1 MQQKPNTSIPLA
13 TFFRPVDLSNFVGQ
27 SHLIGENG
35 PIRQMIQNGNI
46 SSMIFWGPPAS
57 GKTTLAK
64 IIATHTEAEFYE
76 LSAVMD
82 GKEELKKVVLNAK
95 QNQAYG
101 KQTILFIDEIHR
113 WNKAQQDGLLPFVE
127 SGQIILIGATTENP
141 SFEIISA
148 LLSRSRVFVFE
159 QHNQEDILKV
169 LERGLGYLKSE
180 NTSNVSFRGNREI
193 LKESN
198 QQISPVGRK
207 DKSIEVEHEALK
219 TLAELAN
226 GDMRFALNSLEL
238 AYNSEKLKT
247 KSEKSSDVSFR
258 GNREI
263 LKESNQQISPVGR
276 KDNGKTIALTPE
288 IIMQAVQKY
297 IRYDKNGEEHYNII
311 SAVHKSLRSSNAS
324 AATYW
329 VVRMLHAGED
339 PLYIA
344 RRLVRFASE
353 DIGNAAPNALVL
365 ANAVYD
371 TCHKIGMP
379 ECKVALVQLVE
390 YLARS
395 PKNNSAYKALNQAEK
410 DVVKYGNLGVPLHFR
425 NAPTKLMKDLSY
437 GQGYEYDH
445 DLEGKKSTQECFPDE
460 LKGRNYF
467 E

>member
-1 MQQKPNTSIPLA
+1 MQQKLNISTPLA
-13 TFFRPVDLSNFVGQ
+13 TLFRPVDLSTFVGQ
-27 SHLIGENG
+27 AHLIGENG

-127 SGQIILIGATTENP
+127 SGQIILVGATTENP

-159 QHNQEDILKV
+159 QHYKDDILKV
-169 LERGLGYLKSE
+169 LKRGLEYLKSRK
-180 NTSNVSFRGNREI
+180 SKV
-193 LKESN
+193 
-198 QQISPVGRK
+198 ISHKNEEG
-207 DKSIEVEHEALK
+207 DTEYEALK

-226 GDMRFALNSLEL
+226 GDMRFALNSLEM
-238 AYNSEKLKT
+238 AYNSEKVK
-247 KSEKSSDVSFR
+247 VS
-258 GNREI
+258 G
-263 LKESNQQISPVGR
+263 SVV
-276 KDNGKTIALTPE
+276 LTPE
-288 IIMQAVQKY
+288 IVMQAIQKY

-311 SAVHKSLRSSNAS
+311 SAVHKSLRSSNPS

-344 RRLVRFASE
+344 RTLVRFASE
-353 DIGNAAPNALVL
+353 DIGNVAPNALVL

-390 YLARS
+390 YLARA

-410 DVVKYGNLGVPLHFR
+410 DVAKYGNLAVPLYFR
-425 NAPTKLMKDLSY
+425 NAPTKLMKDLNY

-445 DLEGKKSTQECFPDE
+445 DLEGKKSSQECFPDQ